1 LASGSSR
8 DWVLLGK
15 VLRPH
20 GLEGR
25 LRVRSYAESEASF
38 EEAGGIFLKLP
49 SGEIRAYSVL
59 SSRPHKNGVLM
70 KLYGVNGIEEAER
83 LRGAEILAPVEAI
96 PREEG
101 EYLWHELMG
110 LRVFLETGEQ
120 VGTITHILRAGT
132 NELYVVGHGSKEVFV
147 PATVEVV
154 KGIDLEKGV
163 MIISAMEGLLDLNE
177 V

>member
-1 LASGSSR
+1 MASGSSTN
-8 DWVLLGK
+8 WILLGK

-20 GLEGR
+20 ALEGR
-25 LRVRSYAESEASF
+25 LYVQSYAESEASF
-38 EEAGGIFLKLP
+38 EEAGEIFLKSS
-49 SGEIRAYSVL
+49 SGEIRAYRVL

-70 KLYGVNGIEEAER
+70 KLNGVNSLEEAET
-83 LRGAEILAPVEAI
+83 LRGAEILVPVEAI
-96 PREEG
+96 PRKEG

-110 LRVFLETGEQ
+110 LRVLLETGEQ
-120 VGTITHILRAGT
+120 IGTITHILRAGS
-132 NELYVVGHGSKEVFV
+132 NELYVVGHGKKEVFV

-154 KGIDLEKGV
+154 KEIDLEKGM